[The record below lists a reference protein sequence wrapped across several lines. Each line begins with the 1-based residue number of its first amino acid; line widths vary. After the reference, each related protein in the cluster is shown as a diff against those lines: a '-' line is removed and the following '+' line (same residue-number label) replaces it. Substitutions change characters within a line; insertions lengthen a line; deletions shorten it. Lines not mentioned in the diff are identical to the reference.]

1 MAGPEASSAPAPSVI
16 EEFEGEV
23 MPLAG
28 PLYGAALRF
37 TRNPADAEDLV
48 QETYLRAFRSW
59 DSFEQGTNLKAWLF
73 RILTNLYISKYR
85 HQQREPLVVSTDGME
100 EFDLYRM
107 MRDQGAGA
115 RSPENIVLDGL
126 VDQDVKDALGSLP
139 DSFRMVVVLADV
151 EGFTYKEI
159 AEMLQVPIGTVMSRL
174 HRGRKIL
181 QGALWSMAQERGLVA
196 GDAR

>member
-1 MAGPEASSAPAPSVI
+1 MAGPEAPSSPTSSVI
-16 EEFEGEV
+16 EEFENQV

-37 TRNPADAEDLV
+37 TRSPADAEDLV

-85 HQQREPLVVSTDGME
+85 HEQREPLVVSTDGME
-100 EFDLYRM
+100 EFDLYRT
-107 MRDQGAGA
+107 MRDRGPGA
-115 RSPENIVLDGL
+115 RSPESIVLEGL

-159 AEMLQVPIGTVMSRL
+159 AGMLSIPIGTVMSRL